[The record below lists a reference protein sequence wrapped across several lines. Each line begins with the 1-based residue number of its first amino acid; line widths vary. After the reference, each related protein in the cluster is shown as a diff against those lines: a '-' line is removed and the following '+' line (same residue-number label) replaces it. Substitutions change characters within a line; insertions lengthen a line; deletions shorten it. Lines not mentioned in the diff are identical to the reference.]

1 MPLAQVE
8 LPLHLYLHMRLYL
21 LMARPPVQKARA
33 RRAGPCRPERV
44 ESLVFWYELFL
55 VLGVVCAFGVFFVGV
70 SIGADVVFICRRAL
84 ECLAVTNKMHGL
96 RLQLICLP
104 VPVPVAAMLGL
115 LLVVMERLEAMQRRV
130 AVVVQVARS
139 R

>member
-1 MPLAQVE
+1 
-8 LPLHLYLHMRLYL
+8 
-21 LMARPPVQKARA
+21 
-33 RRAGPCRPERV
+33 
-44 ESLVFWYELFL
+44 
-55 VLGVVCAFGVFFVGV
+55 VFFVGV

-96 RLQLICLP
+96 RLQLICLL
-104 VPVPVAAMLGL
+104 VSVPVAAMLGL

-130 AVVVQVARS
+130 VVAVVVQVARS